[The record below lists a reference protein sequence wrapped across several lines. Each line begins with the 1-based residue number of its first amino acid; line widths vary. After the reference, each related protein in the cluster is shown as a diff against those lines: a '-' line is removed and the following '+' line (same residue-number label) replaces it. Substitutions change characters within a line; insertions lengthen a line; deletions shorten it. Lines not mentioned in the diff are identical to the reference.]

1 MSLSRS
7 SSSGWPPAAIP
18 PQPGFGQHRA
28 VLCVGTPS
36 SPPPG
41 EGSELLLKCSMSAFK
56 APMVDA
62 EEPSLSPKE
71 MDLRG
76 IKREAKTQILRL
88 LSKLLAQQ
96 QVPQKP
102 SSWFSPPPRLLFLT
116 TAALCTL
123 PCTLWHTHSLPSAK
137 VNAAPLPHS
146 ALTACHPL
154 IDR

>member
-1 MSLSRS
+1 M
-7 SSSGWPPAAIP
+7 A
-18 PQPGFGQHRA
+18 
-28 VLCVGTPS
+28 
-36 SPPPG
+36 
-41 EGSELLLKCSMSAFK
+41 AFK

-102 SSWFSPPPRLLFLT
+102 SSWFSPPPLLLFLT
-116 TAALCTL
+116 MAALCTL
-123 PCTLWHTHSLPSAK
+123 PCTLWHIHSLPSAK

-146 ALTACHPL
+146 ALTARHPL